1 MARHESPRTISSR
14 RYPRASSNS
23 VGPVEA
29 ARSENRISY
38 SGLSFKCPIALI
50 DTRAEV
56 PGKIIGTLHGT
67 YTTTKAAFAANEVFQ
82 RASGGG
88 EYIRTKIVTL
98 KDLKKP
104 LDPGQPVCPAHLAGN
119 TEPEP

>member
-1 MARHESPRTISSR
+1 MTRQ
-14 RYPRASSNS
+14 NKL
-23 VGPVEA
+23 PVPLPID
-29 ARSENRISY
+29 RQKN
-38 SGLSFKCPIALI
+38 PIALI

-56 PGKIIGTLHGT
+56 PGKIIGTH
-67 YTTTKAAFAANEVFQ
+67 TTTKAAFAANEVFQ